1 MRSGFESLR
10 CALFQHNLSTNGRS
24 KPLPYRDINIFAFS
38 ACRAWW
44 QNGGRCRKSIDVF
57 LPSPLCSAAM
67 PREIQEGT
75 SWFPFFRPFFVERQ
89 RKGNIAFTERAK
101 LCEAQGEVVRNSAFF
116 PSSAAQRAAVSYL
129 SLLASQQEVTK
140 KCAKGPNA
148 P

>member
-1 MRSGFESLR
+1 MQKKHR
-10 CALFQHNLSTNGRS
+10 CFSPEPALQRGNAG
-24 KPLPYRDINIFAFS
+24 
-38 ACRAWW
+38 
-44 QNGGRCRKSIDVF
+44 
-57 LPSPLCSAAM
+57 
-67 PREIQEGT
+67 EIQEGT

-101 LCEAQGEVVRNSAFF
+101 LCEAQGEVVRNSASF